1 MKRIFPVPVLAPVLA
16 IAVGGCTVEV
26 SDDGQTGQEER
37 NTEIVL
43 EVFEALGSDDLAT
56 LERYFAR
63 DGDVV
68 IGLETRKRGGPYSA
82 FAEAAPYPG
91 ALDNVTVAVEK
102 ILAEDDAVAIQSRI
116 CGDHAAPLLG
126 FAPTGKQ
133 VCARYLNLYVLK
145 DGMIVSNT
153 VGVLRDQL
161 RAQLEANSG

>member
-1 MKRIFPVPVLAPVLA
+1 MKRILLTPILAV
-16 IAVGGCTVEV
+16 AVAACTVEV
-26 SDDGQTGQEER
+26 SDDSQTDEEKR

-63 DGDVV
+63 DGDVIV
-68 IGLETRKRGGPYSA
+68 GLETRKRGGPYNL
-82 FAEAAPYPG
+82 FADAAPYPG
-91 ALDNVTVAVEK
+91 ALDDVTVEVEK
-102 ILAEDDAVAIQSRI
+102 ILAEGDEVAIQSHI

-133 VCARYLNLYVLK
+133 ICSRYVNLYVLK

-161 RAQLEANSG
+161 RAQLEANSAG